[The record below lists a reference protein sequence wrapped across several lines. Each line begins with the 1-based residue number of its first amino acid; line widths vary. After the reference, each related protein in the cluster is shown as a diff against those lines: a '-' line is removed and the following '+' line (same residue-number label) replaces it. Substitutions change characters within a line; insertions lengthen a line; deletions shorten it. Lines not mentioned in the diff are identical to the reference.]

1 MVCFALP
8 CICHGRIRLA
18 GRRRLAEADNR
29 ADLRKRKRS
38 PRGSGTRPAR
48 L

>member
-1 MVCFALP
+1 MICFALP
-8 CICHGRIRLA
+8 CICRECIRLA
-18 GRRRLAEADNR
+18 ERRRLAEADNR

-38 PRGSGTRPAR
+38 PRGCGTRLAR